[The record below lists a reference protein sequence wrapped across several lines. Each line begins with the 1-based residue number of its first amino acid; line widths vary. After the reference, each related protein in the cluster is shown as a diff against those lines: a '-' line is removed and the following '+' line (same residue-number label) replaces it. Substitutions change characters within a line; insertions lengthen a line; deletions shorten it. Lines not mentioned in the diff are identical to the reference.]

1 MLTPGCLTPT
11 ALRNLSYFRPT
22 QMLAQAL
29 VRRDL
34 FPGSDMLKIKDR
46 VPALMQE
53 MLYYQPDI
61 ACLQEVDRLSEH
73 LPSLT
78 LKYNYSHFVGYPN
91 KSHGLVIA
99 HKASV
104 FDKVGKK
111 GLRLDELAVH
121 AAEEGDPAAGVVATD
136 GPGLANAE
144 ASITHSEG
152 YDGSSSAAKVARQ
165 RAGLSRSTRNVA
177 LLVALKFKDRAG
189 GVIVGTTHL
198 FWHPQHSYERARQAG
213 LLAREALTF
222 RDHGSADGAWRSW
235 PIFLAGDFNTQPV
248 ESTYALLKGVP
259 LSPGQVDDLRRS
271 MVVHQS
277 VDKLHDPSFVAPAEA
292 EAEGTVDPNEEQDPD
307 KVLRNCRVPGE
318 ADGIPS
324 LEQLQRLFAREETGG
339 IRSAYGEVGGVVE
352 PSLSGDWYCR
362 RNPGVEDGQRGYVPE
377 EEAIAKSRLEG
388 RTDERIKRGDFELS
402 YTNYT
407 PCWRCSLE

>member
-1 MLTPGCLTPT
+1 
-11 ALRNLSYFRPT
+11 
-22 QMLAQAL
+22 MLAQAL

-53 MLYYQPDI
+53 MLHYSPDI

-78 LKYNYSHFVGYPN
+78 LKYNYSNFVGYPN
-91 KSHGLVIA
+91 KSHGLLIA

-104 FDKVGKK
+104 FDKVGEK
-111 GLRLDELAVH
+111 GLRLDELPLRVEEGVIGGG
-121 AAEEGDPAAGVVATD
+121 AATYGKGLEEGD
-136 GPGLANAE
+136 
-144 ASITHSEG
+144 ASVTHSEG
-152 YDGSSSAAKVARQ
+152 YDPSSAEAKAARKK
-165 RAGLSRSTRNVA
+165 AGLSRSTRNVA
-177 LLVALKFKDRAG
+177 LLVALKFKDREG

-213 LLAREALTF
+213 ILAREALAF
-222 RDHGSADGAWRSW
+222 RDHGAPTEGGWRDW
-235 PIFLAGDFNTQPV
+235 PVFLAGDFNTQPV
-248 ESTYALLKGVP
+248 ESTYALMKGVP
-259 LSPGQVDDLRRS
+259 LSPGQVDDLQRS

-277 VDKLHDPSFVAPAEA
+277 VDKLHNPDYVAPAEA

-307 KVLRNCRVPGE
+307 KVLRNCRLPKE
-318 ADGIPS
+318 EDGIPT
-324 LEQLQRLFAREETGG
+324 LDELKGLYQRKEEGEV
-339 IRSAYGEVGGVVE
+339 RSAYGEIGGVVE
-352 PSLSGDWYCR
+352 PSLDGNWYCQ
-362 RNPGVEDGQRGYVPE
+362 RNPGVEDGLKGYVPE
-377 EEAIAKSRLEG
+377 EEAVAKGRLEG
-388 RTDERIKRGDFELS
+388 TTEERIRRGDYELS